1 MPNPPEFANTK
12 LKMLSSDFVSHY
24 ITSSYLIV
32 SVSDTRD
39 FRCDAVKVELEEL
52 SPGVR
57 KKGVIH

>member
-12 LKMLSSDFVSHY
+12 LKMLSSDFVSHN
-24 ITSSYLIV
+24 IASSYLIV

-39 FRCDAVKVELEEL
+39 FRRDAVKVELEEL

-57 KKGVIH
+57 KKRVIH